1 MQGTLHTTQTASLSV
16 GTKHFLLLHL
26 CPGNSGMQ
34 HPVNLAV
41 MAVVL
46 GVTTLVGAVTHD
58 IRADADIAM
67 VGDALLYHGHSI
79 HHPPLTI

>member
-1 MQGTLHTTQTASLSV
+1 
-16 GTKHFLLLHL
+16 
-26 CPGNSGMQ
+26 MQ